1 MNSIEVRAEL
11 FHRLRRD
18 LIGPSLR
25 APDGHD
31 DGDLAEERLKDNPS
45 RWYLTGFIAPSDDSE
60 EIEVDPIEGQD
71 NLALS
76 PAGAGAGGAA
86 GDDDAP
92 EPPSTRRRFL
102 PSSIGLTAIL
112 PVATREIEV
121 ELSWGDYRAEPPLPP
136 EVLEGGDDIKKRA
149 VEWVRKPRN
158 ARFAVAVPSSGEL
171 ARHLVPDSAPA
182 GVPGGGALEIA
193 IQCRRMTIVPAGE
206 APVEQNVIS
215 VFVTNKRRWVARRYG
230 DLTFAFQIELAL
242 HSAAGFC
249 PQLDLSRYRASDPDD
264 RLADLHYRDVAAYAV
279 GRNAAAC
286 FDQDDQGTVR
296 CVRTTALPRAAVER
310 VEPSKVD
317 GVEFDML
324 ALAELAGEGGSSL
337 SARLRP
343 LLSAYADWSTGQ
355 DEEKVSDSSIGRA
368 PRRVEVA
375 DQLIGAQAA
384 ARQRIAAGIDLLE
397 REPRA
402 ARAFAIMNRAMEMAA
417 RQRNGAARNV
427 APAEVEAPAWR
438 PFQLAFILLNLAG
451 LADKCHSD
459 REIVDLLFFP
469 TGGGKTEAYLGLAAF
484 VIAWRRLSA
493 PGLLGAGV
501 SVIMRYTLRLLTLDQ
516 LGRAAG
522 LICALELLRTG
533 EEYVE
538 NDRRL
543 LGDWP
548 IEIGLWVGSDA
559 SPNVLGEKGN
569 AGEGTAVKRVRDY
582 KLGRDKRAPAPIKQ
596 CPWCGSGFTPDSF
609 HCVPNSDHPHN
620 LELRCT
626 NVTCDFTGDRALPI
640 VIVDQAIYR
649 RLPAFIVATVD
660 KFASLP
666 WRGEAGAF
674 FGHVDRQDAIGFY
687 GANEPRG
694 GKPLGNGHRLDPPD
708 LIIQDELHLISG
720 PLGTVAGLYEAAID
734 RLASRD
740 QAGGL
745 VRPKIVA
752 STATVRRAQ
761 DQIVALFDRSETQIF
776 PPPGLSRT
784 DSFFA
789 ETVPESQSAARWY
802 VGIAAG
808 GRGPKLV
815 FLRTLTAVLSASA
828 ALVRDNGEAVDPYMS
843 ALCYFNALRELG
855 GARRIVEDE
864 VRAGLSNFGDERIRI
879 DSADRP
885 FANRDIGAPLEL
897 TSRVS
902 TDEVAEAKKRLEQPF
917 TDLAQHVDVALAT
930 NMISVGLDITRL
942 GLMLVQGQPKTAAEY
957 IQATSRVGR
966 DANRP
971 GLVLAVLNLHKPRDR
986 MHFEQFAHFHASF
999 YRAVE
1004 ATSVTPWSA
1013 RALDRALAAVV
1024 VALARHLKPHLT
1036 PSAAAREISDNTDLQ
1051 DVIAAYLCDR
1061 SRQAVVGG
1069 HAALRAQ
1076 IAQLFADWEE
1086 LVEQQTSAGGGF
1098 AYDKRDAGGLLHA
1111 PLAKELTELDAKYHR
1126 FVAGWSMRDVEPAV
1140 RLKPRGPDGRPV
1152 GNAGDLM
1159 L

>member
-1 MNSIEVRAEL
+1 MNSVEVRTEL

-25 APDGHD
+25 APDGYD
-31 DGDLAEERLKDNPS
+31 DSDIAIERLKANPS
-45 RWYLTGFIAPSDDSE
+45 FWYLSGFIAPTDDSE
-60 EIEVDPIEGQD
+60 EVEVDPFEGQD
-71 NLALS
+71 NLAFA
-76 PAGAGAGGAA
+76 PAGNGAGGAA

-92 EPPSTRRRFL
+92 EPPSTHRRFL

-112 PVATREIEV
+112 PTETREIDV
-121 ELSWGDYRAEPPLPP
+121 ELTWGDYRAEPPLP
-136 EVLEGGDDIKKRA
+136 EAVLVGDDTKPRD
-149 VEWVRKPRN
+149 VEWVRVPRYT
-158 ARFAVAVPSSGEL
+158 RLTLEIPESGGLTRRMVADSS
-171 ARHLVPDSAPA
+171 PA
-182 GVPGGGALEIA
+182 GLPGGGALELM
-193 IQCRRMTIVPAGE
+193 IQCRRMTIVPPGKE
-206 APVEQNVIS
+206 PLEQNVIS
-215 VFVTNKRRWVARRYG
+215 VFVTNKRRWVRAKAYG
-230 DLTFAFQIELAL
+230 DLTFAFQLELAL
-242 HSAAGFC
+242 HSEGGFC
-249 PQLDLSRYRASDPDD
+249 PQLDLSRYEASDPDD

-279 GRNAAAC
+279 GRNAAA
-286 FDQDDQGTVR
+286 DYDRDTDGEVR
-296 CVRTTALPRAAVER
+296 CVRTTPLPRAAVER

-317 GVEFDML
+317 GVTFDMGELSRL
-324 ALAELAGEGGSSL
+324 AAID
-337 SARLRP
+337 SATLTASLRP
-343 LLSAYADWSTGQ
+343 LLGAYAQWTSRQAERALAADIA
-355 DEEKVSDSSIGRA
+355 EA
-368 PRRVEVA
+368 PRRAEIA
-375 DQLIGAQAA
+375 RQLIGAQGL
-384 ARQRIAAGIDLLE
+384 ARSRIAAGIDLLGT
-397 REPRA
+397 EPRA
-402 ARAFAIMNRAMEMAA
+402 RKAFEIMNRSMEMAA
-417 RQRNGAARNV
+417 RQRNAAAGGI
-427 APAEVEAPAWR
+427 APQETDAPTWR

-451 LADKCHSD
+451 LADKRDPD

-484 VIAWRRLSA
+484 AIAFRRLSA

-522 LICALELLRTG
+522 MICALELLREG
-533 EEYVE
+533 SDYVE
-538 NDRRL
+538 NGRKL

-559 SPNVLGEKGN
+559 SPNILGGKGK

-582 KLGRDKRAPAPIKQ
+582 RTGRDKRAPAPIKQ
-596 CPWCGSGFTPDSF
+596 CPWCATLFTPSSF
-609 HCVPNSDHPHN
+609 HCTPHSDMPTN
-620 LELRCT
+620 LEVRCA
-626 NVTCDFTGDRALPI
+626 NVACEFTGDRALPL
-640 VIVDQAIYR
+640 VIVDEAIYR
-649 RLPAFIVATVD
+649 RIPAFIVATVD

-674 FGHVDRQDAIGFY
+674 FGHVDRHDDNGFY
-687 GANEPRG
+687 GAARPHEGR
-694 GKPLGNGHRLDPPD
+694 PLGNGHSLDPPD

-734 RLASRD
+734 RLASR
-740 QAGGL
+740 GEGEYR

-761 DQIVALFDRSETQIF
+761 AQILALFDRPDTQIF
-776 PPPGLSRT
+776 PSPGLCRS

-789 ETVPESQSAARWY
+789 ETVPESEKAARWY

-815 FLRTLTAVLSASA
+815 YLRTLTSALAAAA
-828 ALVRDNGEAVDPYMS
+828 ALTETEGNATDPYMS

-864 VRAGLSNFGDERIRI
+864 VRAGLSNYGDERIRLGL
-879 DSADRP
+879 SARP
-885 FANRDIGAPLEL
+885 FRNRSIGEPLEL

-902 TDEVAEAKKRLEQPF
+902 TDAVAEAKRRLE
-917 TDLAQHVDVALAT
+917 LAADERDCVDVALAT

-966 DANRP
+966 DDRRP

-986 MHFEQFAHFHASF
+986 MHYEQFAHFHASF

-1024 VALARHLKPHLT
+1024 VALARHLRPHLT
-1036 PSAAAREISDNTDLQ
+1036 PSEMARAIADNPDLQ
-1051 DVIAAYLCDR
+1051 AAIAQDLGRR
-1061 SRQAVVGG
+1061 SREEVIGG
-1069 HAALRAQ
+1069 SQALRDQ
-1076 IAQLFADWEE
+1076 IARLFADWEGLAE
-1086 LVEQQTSAGGGF
+1086 EQSGGRGL
-1098 AYDKRDAGGLLHA
+1098 AYDTRDAAGLLHA
-1111 PLAKELTELDAKYHR
+1111 PLAKELAELDERYHR
-1126 FVAGWSMRDVEPAV
+1126 FTAGWSMRDVEPAV

-1152 GNAGDLM
+1152 GNAADLA